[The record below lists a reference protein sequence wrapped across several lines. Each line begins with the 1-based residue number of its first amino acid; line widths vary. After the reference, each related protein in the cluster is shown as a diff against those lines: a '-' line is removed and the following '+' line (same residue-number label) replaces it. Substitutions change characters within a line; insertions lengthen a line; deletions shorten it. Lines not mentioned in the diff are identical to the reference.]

1 MYSCTCVNPRSVN
14 TTYGFAPT
22 EEHLLSELHC
32 DNVDFGEYGV
42 SGIPSDLP
50 FVRSAFFTRMTFEEM
65 PQMPQNFA
73 QLQFLYFRQN
83 VIGKF
88 PAKRFQNLE
97 SLSHLYIENNQVT
110 NGAKLQA
117 GVFFGLESVTVM
129 NISNNT
135 GWLGVRSGVF
145 SQQSLPKV
153 LEIVLCNNGLFDI
166 EDDAFQNATSLSTLL
181 LAQNQLTIVPRLSSA
196 PLRRLHHLDLSYNR
210 LQNLHNLYHMPNL
223 KTLLLHHNALTVI
236 AADAFKHVKTRL
248 TFLDLSYNQLATV
261 APTAFMSLLNLTEL
275 DLDNNRLRRVLW
287 EELPWN
293 DSVRHGKLARIT
305 LYSNPWHCDC
315 RNEFLAEGNRVIDA

>member
-1 MYSCTCVNPRSVN
+1 M
-14 TTYGFAPT
+14 
-22 EEHLLSELHC
+22 
-32 DNVDFGEYGV
+32 
-42 SGIPSDLP
+42 
-50 FVRSAFFTRMTFEEM
+50 
-65 PQMPQNFA
+65 
-73 QLQFLYFRQN
+73 
-83 VIGKF
+83 
-88 PAKRFQNLE
+88 
-97 SLSHLYIENNQVT
+97 
-110 NGAKLQA
+110 
-117 GVFFGLESVTVM
+117 
-129 NISNNT
+129 
-135 GWLGVRSGVF
+135 
-145 SQQSLPKV
+145 
-153 LEIVLCNNGLFDI
+153 
-166 EDDAFQNATSLSTLL
+166 

-223 KTLLLHHNALTVI
+223 TSLLLHHNALTVI

-315 RNEFLAEGNRVIDA
+315 RNEFLAEGNRVIDSYNSGEKALKYDRRPSQDT